1 VTHPEDGTSRG
12 LVASALVAV
21 QIFFG
26 FHYIGAKIILAY
38 LPPLAWATIRIL
50 GAVAIIVPVVLLSG
64 KRWPRSLA
72 DHGRLALY
80 ALFGVAINQTCFVEG
95 LSRTV
100 PSHSSLINT
109 MIPVATLAIAL
120 AMKRERATAPKLWGI
135 ALALGGVGYLM
146 VHSGTSFEGTI
157 LTGDVL
163 TLINA
168 VSFSFFL
175 VISKPILAR
184 YSSAVV
190 TAMLL
195 VYGSVIITTAGLW
208 DLVHADFSAVPAK
221 AWWCGLAVILFP
233 TVAAYGLNAWALKR
247 VDSSLVALFIY
258 VQPVIGSGLSVLL
271 LGEKLTPGYFVAAAF
286 VFAGVF
292 VALIVRPSATE
303 AAAAGA

>member
-1 VTHPEDGTSRG
+1 MTHPEDGSSRA

-21 QIFFG
+21 QVFFG

-50 GAVAIIVPVVLLSG
+50 GAVIVIVPLVLLSG
-64 KRWPRSLA
+64 KSWPRSLA

-120 AMKRERATAPKLWGI
+120 VMRRERATAPKLWGI
-135 ALALGGVGYLM
+135 ALALCGVVYLM
-146 VHSGTSFEGTI
+146 AHSGRSFEGTV
-157 LTGDVL
+157 LTGDIL

-168 VSFSFFL
+168 ISFSFFL

-184 YSSAVV
+184 YSSSVV

-195 VYGSVIITTAGLW
+195 IYGSILITSAGAW
-208 DLVHADFSAVPAK
+208 DLAHADFAAVPAK
-221 AWWCGLAVILFP
+221 AWWCGLGVILFP

-247 VDSSLVALFIY
+247 VDSSIVALFIY
-258 VQPVIGSGLSVLL
+258 VQPIIGSGLSVLL
-271 LGEKLTPGYFVAAAF
+271 LGEKLTSGYFIAAAL

-292 VALIVRPSATE
+292 VALMVRPSAVE